1 MVSDPTL
8 GSSQPGRYWTTT
20 NLGEAAPD
28 VLSPMCSEIWG
39 ESAEIGWLFSMQVF
53 GVLPTST
60 KPSNDTNDW
69 GCAVFYGRPAIN
81 VDVVR
86 ATVASL
92 PGVSGDDFERD
103 LCGSVRADAPKV
115 KGDPRRIPL
124 ILAKAPRTLLREGKV
139 IRAKHAE
146 TYAWWQREVLGDG
159 ASGSPVDRLVAA
171 RGRFVDVFSHHCAW
185 RFVFAGAQ
193 SAMKDAATKA
203 GDPALATRLMSGVG
217 DVLETRMADDLWR
230 LAHGQLTEDAFLGQW
245 GYHGP
250 NEGNPSATVWREDPA
265 PVRALVKSYAGR
277 DVERPA
283 DRAARAKGT
292 GADAEQTLLA
302 ATPRLRRSSAAW
314 LVRRVRNIVRTLQV
328 GKASYLM
335 CIDGVRKATRD
346 FGAEQVAKGV
356 LADPDDAFFL
366 TIAECTALQAGT
378 FPDVTDIVLARR
390 SYRDAH
396 RKVALP
402 VFFHGMPQP
411 IVPDLPDADG
421 PVELT
426 GAASGGGRVEGR
438 ARVLLD
444 VNDAIELDAGD
455 ILVCRFTDPSWAP
468 LMSLAD
474 ALVIDIGGSASH
486 GAVVA
491 RELGIPYVI
500 GTERGTTALRDGDR
514 ILVDGEQNV
523 VRVLAR
529 REGAS

>member
-1 MVSDPTL
+1 M
-8 GSSQPGRYWTTT
+8 
-20 NLGEAAPD
+20 
-28 VLSPMCSEIWG
+28 EIWG
-39 ESAEIGWLFSMQVF
+39 EAAEIGWLFSMQVF
-53 GVLPTST
+53 GVLPASA
-60 KPSNDTNDW
+60 KPSRDTNDW

-103 LCGSVRADAPKV
+103 LCGSVRSDAPPV
-115 KGDPRRIPL
+115 KGDPRRIPI
-124 ILAKAPRTLLREGKV
+124 ILAKAPLTLLREGN
-139 IRAKHAE
+139 IISAKHAE
-146 TYAWWQREVLGDG
+146 TFAWWRNEVLGDG
-159 ASGSPVDRLVAA
+159 ASGRPVDRLVAA
-171 RGRFVDVFSHHCAW
+171 RERFIDVFSHHCAW

-193 SAMKDAATKA
+193 SAMKDAAAKA
-203 GDPALATRLMSGVG
+203 GDPALATKLMSGVG
-217 DVLETRMADDLWR
+217 DVLETKMADDLWR
-230 LAHGQLTEDAFLGQW
+230 LAHGQLTEAAFLAQW

-250 NEGNPSATVWREDPA
+250 NEGNPSATVWREDPT
-265 PVRALVKSYAGR
+265 PVRALAKTYAGR
-277 DVERPA
+277 ETERPA
-283 DRAARAKGT
+283 DRETRAKKVGQE
-292 GADAEQTLLA
+292 AEQTLLA
-302 ATPRLRRSSAAW
+302 ATPTMRRPSLRW
-314 LVRRVRNIVRTLQV
+314 LLRRVRNIVRTLQV

-335 CIDGVRKATRD
+335 CIDGVRRATRD

-356 LADPDDAFFL
+356 LTQADDAFFL
-366 TIAECTALQAGT
+366 SIAECRTLESGGI
-378 FPDVTDIVLARR
+378 PDVTEMVLARR
-390 SYRDAH
+390 AYRDAH

-402 VFFHGMPQP
+402 VFFHGMPEP
-411 IVPDLPDADG
+411 MVPDLSAADG

-426 GAASGGGRVEGR
+426 GAASGGGQVQGR

-500 GTERGTTALRDGDR
+500 GTERGTMVLRDGDR
-514 ILVDGEQNV
+514 ILVDGEANV
-523 VRVLAR
+523 VRVLEA
-529 REGAS
+529 AS

>member
-8 GSSQPGRYWTTT
+8 GTSQPGRYWTTT

-28 VLSPMCSEIWG
+28 VLSPMCTEIWG
-39 ESAEIGWLFSMQVF
+39 RSAEIGWLFSMQVF
-53 GVLPTST
+53 GVLPTSA
-60 KPSNDTNDW
+60 KPSADTNDW
-69 GCAVFYGRPAIN
+69 GCSVFYGRPAIN

-103 LCGSVRADAPKV
+103 LCGSVRSDAPPV
-115 KGDPRRIPL
+115 KGDPKRIPV
-124 ILAKAPRTLLREGKV
+124 ILAKAPLTLLREGKV
-139 IRAKHAE
+139 IHAKHAE
-146 TYAWWQREVLGDG
+146 NYAWWRREVLGD
-159 ASGSPVDRLVAA
+159 ATSAPAIDRLVAA
-171 RGRFVDVFSHHCAW
+171 RDRFVDAFSHHCAW

-203 GDPALATRLMSGVG
+203 GDPTLATKLMSGVG

-230 LAHGQLTEDAFLGQW
+230 LAHGQLTEVAFLEHW

-250 NEGNPSATVWREDPA
+250 NEGNPTATVWREDPT
-265 PVRALVKSYAGR
+265 PVRALAKSYAGR
-277 DVERPA
+277 EVERPA
-283 DRAARAKGT
+283 AREKRSKAVGL
-292 GADAEQTLLA
+292 AAEQTLLA
-302 ATPRLRRSSAAW
+302 ATPKLRQPSLRW
-314 LVRRVRNIVRTLQV
+314 LLRRVRNIVRTLQV
-328 GKASYLM
+328 GKASFLM

-346 FGAEQVAKGV
+346 FGAEQVARGT
-356 LADPDDAFFL
+356 LAEADDAFYL
-366 TIAECTALQAGT
+366 TIAECQELAAGRL
-378 FPDVTDIVLARR
+378 PDVTEIVLARR
-390 SYRDAH
+390 GYREAH
-396 RKVALP
+396 RKVTLP
-402 VFFHGMPQP
+402 VFFYGMPEP
-411 IVPDLPDADG
+411 TVPDHAAEG

-444 VNDAIELDAGD
+444 VNDAIDLDAGD

-474 ALVIDIGGSASH
+474 ALVIDLGGSASH

-500 GTERGTTALRDGDR
+500 GTERGTMVLRDGDR
-514 ILVDGEQNV
+514 ILVDGEANV
-523 VRVLAR
+523 VRVLEA
-529 REGAS
+529 AS